1 MLVVGPKD
9 EAQNAVSVRDR
20 ISDNDQ
26 GGTDLGMMPI
36 DDAIAKLKEEV
47 ETRLVRQAV
56 KSSFRSFDN
65 DSGEQNEY

>member
-1 MLVVGPKD
+1 
-9 EAQNAVSVRDR
+9 
-20 ISDNDQ
+20 
-26 GGTDLGMMPI
+26 MMPI